1 MRHRLKYGPFAL
13 GLCLISL
20 SLLSAC
26 RSTDPAASQ
35 AVAPLRIGVIDDS
48 PPLIFRE
55 KRRWKGIEA
64 ELGRALAARLNK
76 KAVFVAFPPDLL
88 TQALLNGQVDI
99 LMAGL
104 ALTEERRVQM
114 DFSSPYLVVGQAA
127 MVRPTETYRYS
138 TKIKIRS
145 TQNRIGVIEGS
156 AADRLVS
163 RYFVQAKRV
172 PLPSWKEA
180 VAALR
185 QKEIDLWIG
194 EAPLVWWTTQHEM
207 PPLAMAPVLFAK
219 EELGWAF
226 RRGSVTLRE
235 AANEAL
241 QDWQKDGTLEMVLGR
256 WLPFSQ

>member
-1 MRHRLKYGPFAL
+1 MQHRFKHMPVAL
-13 GLCLISL
+13 GLCMVL

-26 RSTDPAASQ
+26 RSTNLPRST
-35 AVAPLRIGVIDDS
+35 AVKPLRIGVVQDF
-48 PPLIFRE
+48 PPLIFRQ
-55 KRRWKGIEA
+55 KQRWKGVEA

-76 KAVFVAFPPDLL
+76 SAVFVAFPPEQL
-88 TQALLNGQVDI
+88 TQALLDGKVDI

-104 ALTEERRVQM
+104 TLTEERRVQM
-114 DFSSPYLVVGQAA
+114 DFSSPYLVVGQGAL
-127 MVRPTETYRYS
+127 VRPTEQYRYS

-145 TQNRIGVIEGS
+145 TSNRVGVIEGS
-156 AADRLVS
+156 EADQLVS
-163 RYFVQAKRV
+163 RYFMQAMRIAI
-172 PLPSWKEA
+172 SNREDA
-180 VAALR
+180 VTAL
-185 QKEIDLWIG
+185 QTKKIDLWIG
-194 EAPLVWWTTQHEM
+194 EAPLLWWTAQHET

-241 QDWQKDGTLEMVLGR
+241 KDWQKDGTLKMVLGR

>member
-1 MRHRLKYGPFAL
+1 MQHRFKYVSVAL
-13 GLCLISL
+13 GLCIVL

-26 RSTDPAASQ
+26 RSTNPTRST
-35 AVAPLRIGVIDDS
+35 AVTSLRIGVVHNL
-48 PPLIFRE
+48 PPLIFRQE
-55 KRRWKGIEA
+55 RRWKGVEA

-76 KAVFVAFPPDLL
+76 TAVFVAFPPEQL
-88 TQALLNGQVDI
+88 TQALLAGKVDI
-99 LMAGL
+99 LMAGV

-114 DFSSPYLVVGQAA
+114 DFSSPYLVVGQGALI
-127 MVRPTETYRYS
+127 RPTEQYRYS

-145 TQNRIGVIEGS
+145 TSNRVGVIEGS
-156 AADRLVS
+156 EADQLVS
-163 RYFVQAKRV
+163 RYFIQARRIIF
-172 PLPSWKEA
+172 PNREDA
-180 VAALR
+180 VTAL
-185 QKEIDLWIG
+185 QTKKIDLWIG
-194 EAPLVWWTTQHEM
+194 EAPLVWWTTQHEI

-241 QDWQKDGTLEMVLGR
+241 LDWQKDGTLKMVLGR